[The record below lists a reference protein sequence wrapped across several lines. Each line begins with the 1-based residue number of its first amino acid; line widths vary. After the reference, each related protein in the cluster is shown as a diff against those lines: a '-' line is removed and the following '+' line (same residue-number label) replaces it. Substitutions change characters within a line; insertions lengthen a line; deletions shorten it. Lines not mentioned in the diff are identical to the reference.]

1 LLYYFFLATYKAPLG
16 FYKDL
21 IVEDTIA
28 INHVYTK
35 LGLLFQDFIAP
46 FYIFLK
52 ADFNLV
58 YKEKDDEINPSLL
71 TFNSSVIKS
80 FLGFKTESVKFK
92 ISVTK
97 DGIDD
102 ITVFLK
108 NKTIKAKCID

>member
-1 LLYYFFLATYKAPLG
+1 
-16 FYKDL
+16 
-21 IVEDTIA
+21 VEDTIA

-35 LGLLFQDFIAP
+35 MGLFLQDFIAP
-46 FYIFLK
+46 FYVFLK

-80 FLGFKTESVKFK
+80 FLGLKTESVRFK
-92 ISVTK
+92 IGVTK
-97 DGIDD
+97 EGIND

-108 NKTIKAKCID
+108 NKTIIARCID